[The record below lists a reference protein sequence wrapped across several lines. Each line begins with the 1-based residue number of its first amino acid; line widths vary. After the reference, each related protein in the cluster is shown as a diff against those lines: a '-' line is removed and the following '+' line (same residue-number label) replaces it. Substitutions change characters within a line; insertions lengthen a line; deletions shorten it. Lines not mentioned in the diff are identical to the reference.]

1 MNRGIALVES
11 YTIFKNQDTTEDDI
25 KIAIA
30 LGWAVEMVE
39 LKSSVLNISTIYA
52 VVNFPLIGV

>member
-11 YTIFKNQDTTEDDI
+11 LMIFKNHEVSEEER

-30 LGWAVEMVE
+30 LGWAVEMVCCTFSNKQTVDQA
-39 LKSSVLNISTIYA
+39 L
-52 VVNFPLIGV
+52 